1 MQGTTRSRVYQLA
14 LVVLHALVVLSILG
28 LALLGQLPEEAAG
41 WLIQPAAPGGAAGR
55 RRTSWVRGWRPGW
68 PGSQWAALGH
78 YLAASW
84 PPVLLRSLVV
94 WGLWAW
100 SGGWGPAWLRL
111 VPWGLW
117 LWRGVGVGWP
127 GLRQQAAWVWGAAAL
142 WQVQRLVLVGY
153 LGLALSQA
161 HRGDLAPWG
170 LGLGCLV
177 SQPDEPQVAVA
188 QQPDEPHVSVA
199 RQADGSYQATLSG
212 HFTLTVAGD
221 HPFRMRLLVLFLSL
235 LDAPGATRGSR
246 RTRDDRTPLVR
257 QAQLAEWLAVP
268 QPHISLWLRYWHSG
282 DWANLLSLRSPE
294 VLTAELVD
302 RIVEVCATFPT
313 WGVDRV
319 YQHLRQQGV
328 AVTEPQVQQA
338 VQHSG
343 WQRLQQTLSTRYD
356 LRGPVL
362 ALRDGWLVGQLLGQV
377 RELLG
382 RLEAGQPLPAEVRTT
397 LADLTTLASA
407 AGTLPPPP
415 LKALPWLLRVE
426 QVLLGDWQAVTDGQV
441 RCPHCGS
448 AQVGR
453 KSATPRLKKY
463 YNELH
468 EVCEVAVYRY
478 YCRNPQCDQGSF
490 TNLPPGLLPYSRY
503 RTETHLLAVQMY
515 AWGYSTYRRTGTAL
529 GVASLTAW
537 RWVSAWGYELLPV
550 AALFGVV
557 KSSGVVGVDE
567 KYVLVPKNDKPAG
580 TMRRWM
586 YVYLAADVWTYD
598 LLHIAIYPYNDQDSA
613 TAFLLAL
620 RAKGYHPQ
628 VIVTDLRQDYGPVI
642 AQVFPQAAH
651 HECIFHALQQAQQH
665 VKAAYGPDYAEHH
678 PEAEQ
683 LKQQIYGIFD
693 AETLALATE
702 RYTAVLALRQDYVQ
716 ARPEP
721 GVIFDF
727 LERHWPRLSN
737 SIGSSLIPSTNNTVE
752 RVIGRFDQHYQNFCG
767 FESIAD
773 AQRYLAV
780 FEKIYRFTPF
790 SQDAQPGVRGK
801 CPLQLAGYD
810 ISQLPMATLCAGL
823 SIVWPLQTQETAHV
837 PST

>member
-1 MQGTTRSRVYQLA
+1 MQGTTRRRVDQPW
-14 LVVLHALVVLSILG
+14 LVVLHALAVLSLLG
-28 LALLGQLPEEAAG
+28 LALLGQVPAEVAG
-41 WLIQPAAPGGAAGR
+41 WLVPPAVAAGR
-55 RRTSWVRGWRPGW
+55 VRPGRLR
-68 PGSQWAALGH
+68 GSPAGCWCAHWRALSA
-78 YLAASW
+78 YLLQSW
-84 PPVLLRSLVV
+84 RPVLLRGLLL

-111 VPWGLW
+111 VPWALW
-117 LWRGVGVGWP
+117 LWRGVGMGWP
-127 GLRQQAAWVWGAAAL
+127 RLRQQTAWMWVAAGL
-142 WQVQRLVLVGY
+142 WQAQRLVLLGY
-153 LGLALSQA
+153 LGLALSQLHA
-161 HRGDLAPWG
+161 GDPVPWS
-170 LGLGCLV
+170 LGLGCV
-177 SQPDEPQVAVA
+177 VCQRDEPGV
-188 QQPDEPHVSVA
+188 HVA
-199 RQADGSYQATLSG
+199 RQADGSYQATLCG
-212 HFTLTVAGD
+212 HFTLTVAAD
-221 HPFRMRLLVLFLSL
+221 HPFRLRLLVLFLSL
-235 LDAPGATRGSR
+235 LDVPGAARGSR
-246 RTRDDRTPLVR
+246 RTRDGRTPLVR
-257 QAQLAEWLAVP
+257 QVQLAEWVGVP

-282 DWANLLSLRSPE
+282 DWANLLSLNSPL
-294 VLTAELVD
+294 VLTAELVE

-313 WGVDRV
+313 WGVAQV

-343 WQRLQQTLSTRYD
+343 WQRLQQTLRTRYD
-356 LRGPVL
+356 LSAPVL
-362 ALRDGWLVGQLLGQV
+362 ALRDGWLVGQLLAQI

-382 RLEAGQPLPAEVRTT
+382 RLEAGQALPTEVRST
-397 LADLTTLASA
+397 LDDLTALAHE
-407 AGTLPPPP
+407 AGANAPPPV
-415 LKALPWLLRVE
+415 KTLPWLLRVE
-426 QVLLGDWQAVTDGQV
+426 QLLLGQWHLVADGQV

-448 AQVGR
+448 DQVRR

-463 YNELH
+463 YDELH
-468 EVCEVAVYRY
+468 QVCEVAVYRY

-537 RWVSAWGYELLPV
+537 RWVSAWGVELLPI

-580 TMRRWM
+580 KMRRWM

-598 LLHIAIYPYNDQDSA
+598 LLHIALYPNNDQDSA
-613 TAFLLAL
+613 TAFLLTL

-642 AQVFPQAAH
+642 VQVFPQAVH
-651 HECIFHALQQAQQH
+651 HECIFHALQQAH
-665 VKAAYGPDYAEHH
+665 KHIRDTYGPNYAEQH
-678 PEAEQ
+678 PAAEQ
-683 LKQQIYGIFD
+683 LRQDIDHIF
-693 AETLALATE
+693 AAATPAVATA
-702 RYTAVLALRQDYVQ
+702 RYTAVLARRQDCIQ
-716 ARPEP
+716 AWSEAA
-721 GVIFDF
+721 VIFDF
-727 LERHWPRLSN
+727 LERHWPRLVN
-737 SIGSSLIPSTNNTVE
+737 SIGARTIPATNNTVE

-767 FESIAD
+767 FESSAD
-773 AQRYLAV
+773 AQRYLGV
-780 FEKIYRFTPF
+780 FEKVYRLTPF

-810 ISQLPMATLCAGL
+810 ISQLPMATICAGL
-823 SIVWPLQTQETAHV
+823 SIVWPVQAQEAACV